1 MTRLTQPQREALIEL
16 LCLAAATNHRES
28 PAQEVALHRAL
39 KKLGWGDASQ
49 PQAIFLAKALKEA
62 REIMDD
68 EKCSVA
74 FIATRA
80 ALFEDDKARKAA
92 LDLLMLVLEIDGMD
106 ESEDTF
112 LARIQAAFDA

>member
-1 MTRLTQPQREALIEL
+1 MTRFNQPQREALIEL
-16 LCLAAATNHRES
+16 LCLAAATNHQDS

-39 KKLGWGDASQ
+39 KKLGWGDAAQ
-49 PQAIFLAKALKEA
+49 PQVMFLAKALREA

-68 EKCSVA
+68 EPCTVA

-80 ALFEDDKARKAA
+80 ALFEEEEVRKAA

-112 LARIQAAFDA
+112 MARIQAAFDI